1 VAVACGEWCRV
12 GPEPVARSPGL
23 LTKGAPRL
31 IRHGTR
37 VPAGGRNRA
46 GHRRAGGL
54 DRRRAAAVRRR
65 CHDAPVTGRDRPDPE
80 PVTAPAADATGCTER
95 AAPLVAS
102 AAGVPC
108 RPLVP
113 EGVGERAASPEESA
127 SRLALVLGGLFAL
140 AGSGSSAAAVALPA
154 VGADLDVSPGATAWA
169 LSGYVLALA
178 VTTAVYGRLADVAGV
193 RRPLLA
199 GGGLMAGGALLESSL
214 GWRAVLA
221 LPATGLL
228 LLPLVAPSA
237 SRRGQGGRFDLLGA
251 GLVVAF
257 ASGVVLLVQSAANGA
272 VVAVVG
278 VALLAVSGPAA
289 VLHVRRRPDGFLP
302 RRVISAR
309 RPVFAALC
317 AAVVPAGWFGLLL
330 VVPTELAARGWST
343 LLTGAV
349 LVPAAAAGLVGSRY
363 AGRLLDRLG
372 GFRSLALASA
382 LTTLALVLAAAR
394 LPVLLA
400 AAVAVVSAAFS
411 LGQPALIRIVSAAVP
426 AADRGVALGV
436 ATLLFLLGGGVGTA
450 TVAGIGAVAGPST
463 GLLALAACPA
473 LATVL
478 AWRRGRAEG

>member
-1 VAVACGEWCRV
+1 M
-12 GPEPVARSPGL
+12 
-23 LTKGAPRL
+23 
-31 IRHGTR
+31 
-37 VPAGGRNRA
+37 
-46 GHRRAGGL
+46 
-54 DRRRAAAVRRR
+54 
-65 CHDAPVTGRDRPDPE
+65 TGRDRPDPE
-80 PVTAPAADATGCTER
+80 PVTAPAADAMGCTEQ
-95 AAPLVAS
+95 AAPLVAT

-113 EGVGERAASPEESA
+113 GGVGEHSASPQESA

-154 VGADLDVSPGATAWA
+154 VGADLRVSAGATAWA

-178 VTTAVYGRLADVAGV
+178 VTTAVYGRLADVVGV

-199 GGGLMAGGALLESSL
+199 GGVLMAGGALLAAAAPSLPVLLVGRVLQGAGAGAVPVLATALLTSRFSGAVQASALARVAGFAAAGGALGPFLGGLLEISL

-237 SRRGQGGRFDLLGA
+237 SRRGQGGRLDLIGA

-257 ASGVVLLVQSAANGA
+257 ASGVVLLLQSAANGA

-278 VALLAVSGPAA
+278 GVLLAVSGPAA
-289 VLHVRRRPDGFLP
+289 ALHVRRRPDGFLP

-309 RPVFAALC
+309 RPVLAAVC

-330 VVPTELAARGWST
+330 VVPTELAARGWSA

-349 LVPAAAAGLVGSRY
+349 LVPAAAAGLVGSRF

-372 GFRSLALASA
+372 GFRSLAWASA
-382 LTTLALVLAAAR
+382 MTTLALVLAAAR

-411 LGQPALIRIVSAAVP
+411 LGQPALIRIVSVAVP

-450 TVAGIGAVAGPST
+450 TIAGIGAIAGSST
-463 GLLALAACPA
+463 ALLVLAACPA
-473 LATVL
+473 LTTVL
-478 AWRRGRAEG
+478 AWRWGTAQN